1 MRTLAPKT
9 LCAFSLLLMT
19 ACQATPVAG
28 PSTNPTPVPT
38 TAPSPSVSPS
48 PSAPPQLPGP
58 SPTPNIQIMTEA
70 NVLSKEE
77 SLRLDQA
84 WSSPDGQQ
92 IVYVLERARK
102 VSLKEGIGARQDSS
116 EAWLLNVATGQKT
129 RLELGDSSRYYNLS
143 VDWIDNQT
151 FVFVEHQVGSSLQRL
166 TKLNTD
172 SQVRTTLVES
182 TETFDGDLGEGW
194 YYFYRSPGKIEAVN
208 LSSAELKQWP
218 LSGELANKHIN
229 VRALPGGKVLLVDNR
244 TSSTTPACPAGQP
257 CPVATPA
264 AAFHAHLLDT
274 SSGAIQAIPAL
285 QGGEYYASNLLPSP
299 DGKLLGWAHVQN
311 LIVVDTAQGNEQF
324 RLTDAELLG
333 WLSNQQIL
341 IRRSDRLEVYD
352 LSSKASVAQSPLSAQ
367 DQVFG
372 FDTSTRQVLL
382 SHSPVKGPNVLQTIS
397 FAAPALPGAR
407 IDLPGADQ
415 LSLLDVLL
423 ASRYERQLLT
433 QNLQRDKSAL
443 RLLRLKAS
451 GAGLE
456 RLLELPYNS
465 SPDFTFAPAGA
476 SGQMRWFPL

>member
-1 MRTLAPKT
+1 MRTHSINT

-19 ACQATPVAG
+19 ACQAAPVAG
-28 PSTNPTPVPT
+28 PATTPTPVPT
-38 TAPSPSVSPS
+38 TTPSPSVSPS

-102 VSLKEGIGARQDSS
+102 VRLKEGISARQDSS
-116 EAWLLNVATGQKT
+116 EAWLLNVAIGQKT
-129 RLELGDSSRYYNLS
+129 RLELGDPSRYYNLRI
-143 VDWIDNQT
+143 DWIDNQN
-151 FVFVEHQVGSSLQRL
+151 FLFIESQAGSNLQRL
-166 TKLNTD
+166 TKLNTA
-172 SQVRTTLVES
+172 SNARTTLAES
-182 TETFDGDLGEGW
+182 TDTFDGDLGEGW

-208 LSSAELKQWP
+208 ISSGELKQWP

-229 VRALPGGKVLLVDNR
+229 VRAIPGGKVLLVDNR

-264 AAFHAHLLDT
+264 TAFHAHLLDT
-274 SSGAIQAIPAL
+274 ASGAIQVIPAL

-299 DGKLLGWAHVQN
+299 DGSFLGWAHVQN
-311 LIVVDTAQGNEQF
+311 LIVVDTTQGSEQL
-324 RLTDAELLG
+324 RLTGAELLG

-352 LSSKASVAQSPLSAQ
+352 LSNKTAVAQSPLGAQ

-382 SHSPVKGPNVLQTIS
+382 SHSPVKGPNLLQTIS
-397 FAAPALPGAR
+397 FAAPNQPGAR
-407 IDLPGADQ
+407 LNLPDQ
-415 LSLLDVLL
+415 LSLLEVLL
-423 ASRYERQLLT
+423 GSRYERQLLT
-433 QNLQRDKSAL
+433 QNFQNIKGAL
-443 RLLRLKAS
+443 SLLRLKPA

-465 SPDFTFAPAGA
+465 APDFTFAPAGA